1 MDHKDNLLLN
11 MSRAREVVEVKPIR
25 RCSDLLQCV
34 QSQLKIDCSVMGS
47 IWFVRVA
54 LLKYQSLTIHFMLLS
69 FTIASI
75 NS

>member
-1 MDHKDNLLLN
+1 MDHKDNPLLN

-54 LLKYQSLTIHFMLLS
+54 LLK
-69 FTIASI
+69 
-75 NS
+75 

>member
-1 MDHKDNLLLN
+1 MLSTQQTLATIYVYKFGDKSNLLLN

-54 LLKYQSLTIHFMLLS
+54 LLK
-69 FTIASI
+69 
-75 NS
+75 